1 MELSADPV
9 HIKARHR
16 IAFKAIIKGASVK
29 DAMLKAGYSAST
41 ATKSYKLTK
50 TKSWQALM
58 DKYLPDSLLSKVHNE
73 GLHATQFVPRGIGKG
88 ATELVEVPDQ
98 STRHKYLKTA
108 YDLKGRI
115 KPSETASG
123 TTSNTLIVI
132 TTPQDETITAPH
144 AIDHVEINDAK

>member
-1 MELSADPV
+1 
-9 HIKARHR
+9 
-16 IAFKAIIKGASVK
+16 
-29 DAMLKAGYSAST
+29 
-41 ATKSYKLTK
+41 
-50 TKSWQALM
+50 M

-115 KPSETASG
+115 KPTENATG

-132 TTPQDETITAPH
+132 TTPQEETITAPQ